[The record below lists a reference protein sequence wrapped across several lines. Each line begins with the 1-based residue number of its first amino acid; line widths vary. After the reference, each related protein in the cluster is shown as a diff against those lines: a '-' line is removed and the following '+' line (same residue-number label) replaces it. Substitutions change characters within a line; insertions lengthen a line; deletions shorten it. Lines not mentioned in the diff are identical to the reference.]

1 MYLQAP
7 FSRAQTWLLRRH
19 TFLNSGP
26 AMGLADSPYSNLRP
40 SGLASIWAKN
50 PEVPAAE
57 AEIIHAQFASLS
69 GEKVVPAY
77 ECPLVRPALGPRG
90 RDGTLPAAGIVS
102 TSASQKTPGQRP

>member
-7 FSRAQTWLLRRH
+7 FSRAQTWLLRRQ

-40 SGLASIWAKN
+40 SVLASIWAKN

-57 AEIIHAQFASLS
+57 AEIIHAPIRVSLGGKS
-69 GEKVVPAY
+69 GSRV
-77 ECPLVRPALGPRG
+77 
-90 RDGTLPAAGIVS
+90 
-102 TSASQKTPGQRP
+102 